1 MGWGREGFSCI
12 CSVDDVT
19 LMMFRGGV
27 GILMFMH
34 MFRCQ
39 VDDVQRR
46 GGEMFMFKYMFR

>member
-27 GILMFMH
+27 GWGGDI
-34 MFRCQ
+34 
-39 VDDVQRR
+39 DVHAHVPLS
-46 GGEMFMFKYMFR
+46 G